1 MDEID
6 RKLIAVAQTDGRA
19 SYAEMGA
26 AVGLSVSAVNER
38 LKKLQTGGV
47 ITGWSAR
54 VAPAKVGLDVLAF
67 VHVLLDR
74 PEHDAP
80 FRAAM
85 LALPAVQECHHVTGD
100 WSYLLKVRV
109 ADTAALERFLGEHLK
124 RVPGVVRSH
133 TAIALSSVK
142 ESAAVPTGLDG

>member
-1 MDEID
+1 MDDID
-6 RKLIAVAQTDGRA
+6 RKLIAHAQAEGRA

-38 LKKLQTGGV
+38 LKKLQASGA

-54 VAPAKVGLDVLAF
+54 ASAEALGLELLAF
-67 VHVLLDR
+67 VHVLLER
-74 PEHDAP
+74 PEHEAA

-85 LALPAVQECHHVTGD
+85 RDTPAVQECHHVTGE

-109 ADTAALERFLGEHLK
+109 ANTAALERFLAERLK
-124 RVPGVVRSH
+124 TVPGIGRTQTVIV
-133 TAIALSSVK
+133 LSTVK
-142 ESAAVPTGLDG
+142 ETPALPTE